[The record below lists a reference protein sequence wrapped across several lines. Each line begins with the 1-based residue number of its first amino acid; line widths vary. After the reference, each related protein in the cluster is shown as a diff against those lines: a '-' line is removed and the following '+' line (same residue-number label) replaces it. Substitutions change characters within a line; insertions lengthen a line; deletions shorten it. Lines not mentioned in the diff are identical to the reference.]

1 MIRGATA
8 YELAFGRVFTG
19 ELCEFGEPV
28 FGYVVPA
35 TKAAAKW
42 KRMLFLGKAE
52 TQNSY
57 VLFDGQA
64 IILSKSVRRINTT
77 WRTHLAYYLVC
88 RGFSWQYKSGF
99 GTRILPTMKKPVP
112 RSVSFEVPLGPTED
126 SRLHDKDAE
135 AVIEFAEKEKKW
147 RRRLLQ

>member
-35 TKAAAKW
+35 TKAAAMW

-52 TQNSY
+52 FFMAVQVWFWNEDFANNEKASAA
-57 VLFDGQA
+57 F
-64 IILSKSVRRINTT
+64 SK
-77 WRTHLAYYLVC
+77 L
-88 RGFSWQYKSGF
+88 
-99 GTRILPTMKKPVP
+99 
-112 RSVSFEVPLGPTED
+112 
-126 SRLHDKDAE
+126 
-135 AVIEFAEKEKKW
+135 
-147 RRRLLQ
+147 